1 MTLSR
6 LGNYSQIIP
15 YMYYTSS
22 DIQQMAGLMHAK
34 LQEMIK
40 AKKDIQNALFIQATS
55 SEAMSLAMNTVP
67 QSLVTKL
74 KTIGKQY
81 LNKTSKKDVDIMC
94 VAMAV
99 GTILKELDNGN
110 TSYVTNSAIASLMN
124 ELQ

>member
-1 MTLSR
+1 
-6 LGNYSQIIP
+6 
-15 YMYYTSS
+15 MYYTSS

-55 SEAMSLAMNTVP
+55 SEAMLLAMNTVP

-110 TSYVTNSAIASLMN
+110 TAYVTNSAIASLMN

>member
-1 MTLSR
+1 MVLSR
-6 LGNYSQIIP
+6 LGNYSQIIH
-15 YMYYTSS
+15 MYYTSS

-110 TSYVTNSAIASLMN
+110 TAYVTNSAIASLMN